1 MRNIVEETYDRLI
14 NKWGSKE
21 YKGIGT
27 INCVPP
33 IDYCEIISRIISLM
47 RNKNDNIK
55 ILIVTDNW
63 KRRTE
68 IVDGLK
74 NHNINIDT
82 INILTHTYVN
92 SRYNYSYDISI
103 VVGVNEWNLSCN
115 TVFNHARFKLMII
128 TKDIIDTAKLK
139 EIYTN
144 IPPINDNISSS
155 GINSV
160 RALLPVEEH
169 REQILFINREDIT
182 TYDEYTE
189 FITQTIQVFG
199 NLDNIKCARNGTQDG
214 RSAIQYITEIAEYNG
229 WSADM
234 DMTNPFSKQIDECY
248 NPLVLAERVKT
259 FYNIVRERMLIC
271 SDNVSKLERIVE
283 IIKDNPNKKFLIISK
298 RGEYAAT
305 ITKYINDKLGEICG
319 DYHNKIEDKVLVD
332 SNGVPV
338 LYKSGVHKGKPR
350 IVKSKAI
357 STLNLKS
364 FNDGLLRV
372 LSIKNSST
380 ASLETSVDEWIITSP
395 LCDTINELIYR
406 YNNVTCNQS
415 KLKVHKLYMA
425 GTIEEAS
432 LKKEKLSVNHEVI
445 QNIKCDISTQN
456 FDDIIC

>member
-1 MRNIVEETYDRLI
+1 MKNVVEESYTRLI
-14 NKWGSKE
+14 NTWGSKQ

-27 INCVPP
+27 IHCVQPLQ
-33 IDYCEIISRIISLM
+33 YTEIIKRVITLM
-47 RNKNDNIK
+47 RNKNPDINVFIAVGCWDQRNSIINALKENNISLGR
-55 ILIVTDNW
+55 IT
-63 KRRTE
+63 
-68 IVDGLK
+68 
-74 NHNINIDT
+74 
-82 INILTHTYVN
+82 ILTYTYVN
-92 SRYNYSYDISI
+92 SKYRYKYDISI
-103 VVGVNEWNLSCN
+103 VVGVNEWNHQTY
-115 TVFNHARFKLMII
+115 TVFDNATFKLMLI
-128 TKDIIDTAKLK
+128 TKDAIDTVKLK
-139 EIYTN
+139 EIYDN
-144 IPPINDNISSS
+144 IPPINDSLSSS

-229 WSADM
+229 WSANM

-248 NPLVLAERVKT
+248 NPLVLAEKVKT
-259 FYNIVRERMLIC
+259 FYNIVRERMLLC
-271 SDNVSKLERIVE
+271 SDNVSKLNRIVE
-283 IIKDNPNKKFLIISK
+283 LIKDNPNKRFLIISK
-298 RGEYAAT
+298 RGEYAAA
-305 ITKYINDKLGEICG
+305 ITKYINDSLGEICG
-319 DYHNKIEDKVLVD
+319 DYHDKIEDKVLVN
-332 SNGVPV
+332 SNGIPV

-350 IVKSKAI
+350 IIKSKAI
-357 STLNLKS
+357 STLNLKA

-372 LSIKNSST
+372 LSIKNNSA

-395 LCDTINELIYR
+395 LCDTITELIYR

-415 KLKVHKLYMA
+415 KLRVHKLYMA

-432 LKKEKLSVNHEVI
+432 LKKEKLSANHEVI
-445 QNIKCDISTQN
+445 ENVKCDISTQN